1 MNDKSYSKSEC
12 LKYQGVT
19 VFNDVSQKP
28 CDGQYMVSD
37 TIVRFRN
44 GLLHGGKAPDGLDI
58 PAYETETG
66 DIVRKYSKKHN
77 GPKIVSLK
85 YNNGLVNGPA
95 VISDWGDWE
104 EWWNEG
110 ELILIRAR
118 SSLKTELE
126 KKENS

>member
-1 MNDKSYSKSEC
+1 MNEIIEMKTPDKSYSKSEC

-44 GLLHGGKAPDGLDI
+44 GLLHGGKTPDGLDI

-66 DIVRKYSKKHN
+66 HTEYFE
-77 GPKIVSLK
+77 
-85 YNNGLVNGPA
+85 NGLLHRVNGPA

-118 SSLKTELE
+118 GFLKTELE

>member
-1 MNDKSYSKSEC
+1 MNETIEMKTPDIKYSKSEC

-28 CDGQYMVSD
+28 CDGEYTVSD
-37 TIVRFRN
+37 TIVRFRK
-44 GLLHGGKAPDGLDI
+44 GLLHGDKTPDGLDI

-66 DIVRKYSKKHN
+66 HTEYFKN
-77 GPKIVSLK
+77 GFLHREK
-85 YNNGLVNGPA
+85 GPA
-95 VISDWGDWE
+95 VITDWGDWE

-118 SSLKTELE
+118 GTFKTEIE
-126 KKENS
+126 KKENQ

>member
-1 MNDKSYSKSEC
+1 MNEIIEMNMPDVKYSKSEC

-19 VFNDVSQKP
+19 VFSDSTQKP
-28 CDGQYMVSD
+28 CDGEYSVSD

-44 GLLHGGKAPDGLDI
+44 GLLHGGTTPDGLDI

-66 DIVRKYSKKHN
+66 HTEYFK
-77 GPKIVSLK
+77 
-85 YNNGLVNGPA
+85 NGLLHRENAPA

-110 ELILIRAR
+110 KLVLIKTKA
-118 SSLKTELE
+118 SLKTELE
-126 KKENS
+126 TKENS

>member
-1 MNDKSYSKSEC
+1 MNEIIEMKTPDKSYSKSEC

-44 GLLHGGKAPDGLDI
+44 GLLHGGKVPDGLDI

-66 DIVRKYSKKHN
+66 HTEYFEN
-77 GPKIVSLK
+77 GFLHR
-85 YNNGLVNGPA
+85 VNGPA

>member
-1 MNDKSYSKSEC
+1 MNETIEMKTPEIKYSKSEC

-28 CDGQYMVSD
+28 CDGEYTVSD

-44 GLLHGGKAPDGLDI
+44 GLLHGDKTPDGLDI

-66 DIVRKYSKKHN
+66 HTEYFKN
-77 GPKIVSLK
+77 GFLHREK
-85 YNNGLVNGPA
+85 GPA
-95 VISDWGDWE
+95 VITDWGDWE
-104 EWWNEG
+104 EWWNDG

-118 SSLKTELE
+118 GTFKTEIE
-126 KKENS
+126 KKENQ

>member
-1 MNDKSYSKSEC
+1 MNEIIEMKTPDKSYSKSEC

-37 TIVRFRN
+37 TIVRFKN
-44 GLLHGGKAPDGLDI
+44 GLLHGGKTPDGLDI
-58 PAYETETG
+58 PAYET
-66 DIVRKYSKKHN
+66 DIGHAEYFNK
-77 GPKIVSLK
+77 
-85 YNNGLVNGPA
+85 GLLHRVNAPA

-118 SSLKTELE
+118 GSLKSKLE
-126 KKENS
+126 KKEKN

>member
-1 MNDKSYSKSEC
+1 MNEIIEMKTPDKSYSKSEC
-12 LKYQGVT
+12 LKYKGVT

-66 DIVRKYSKKHN
+66 HTEYFEN
-77 GPKIVSLK
+77 GFLHR
-85 YNNGLVNGPA
+85 VNGPA

>member
-1 MNDKSYSKSEC
+1 MNETIEMKAPDIKYSKSEC

-28 CDGQYMVSD
+28 CDGEYTVSD

-44 GLLHGGKAPDGLDI
+44 GLLHGDKTPDGLDI

-66 DIVRKYSKKHN
+66 HTEYFKN
-77 GPKIVSLK
+77 GFLHREK
-85 YNNGLVNGPA
+85 GPA
-95 VISDWGDWE
+95 VITDWGDWE

-118 SSLKTELE
+118 GTFKTEIE
-126 KKENS
+126 KKENQ

>member
-1 MNDKSYSKSEC
+1 MNETIEMKTPDIKYSKSEC

-28 CDGQYMVSD
+28 CDGEYTVSE

-44 GLLHGGKAPDGLDI
+44 GLLHSDKTLDGLDI

-66 DIVRKYSKKHN
+66 HTEYFKN
-77 GPKIVSLK
+77 GFLHREK
-85 YNNGLVNGPA
+85 GPA
-95 VISDWGDWE
+95 VITDWGDWE

-110 ELILIRAR
+110 ELIFIRAR
-118 SSLKTELE
+118 GTFKTEIE
-126 KKENS
+126 KKENQ

>member
-1 MNDKSYSKSEC
+1 MNEIIEMKTPDKSYSKSEC

-44 GLLHGGKAPDGLDI
+44 GLDI

-66 DIVRKYSKKHN
+66 HTEYFEN
-77 GPKIVSLK
+77 GFLHR
-85 YNNGLVNGPA
+85 VNGPA

>member
-1 MNDKSYSKSEC
+1 MNEIIEMKTPDKSCSKSEC

-44 GLLHGGKAPDGLDI
+44 GLLHGGKTPDGIAL

-66 DIVRKYSKKHN
+66 HTEYFE
-77 GPKIVSLK
+77 
-85 YNNGLVNGPA
+85 NGLLQRVNAPA

-118 SSLKTELE
+118 GSLKTEFK

>member
-1 MNDKSYSKSEC
+1 MNEIIEMKTPDKSYSKSQC

-37 TIVRFRN
+37 TIVRFKN
-44 GLLHGGKAPDGLDI
+44 GLLHGGKTPDGLDI
-58 PAYETETG
+58 PAYET
-66 DIVRKYSKKHN
+66 DIGHTEYFE
-77 GPKIVSLK
+77 
-85 YNNGLVNGPA
+85 NGLLHRVNLPA

-110 ELILIRAR
+110 KLILIRAR
-118 SSLKTELE
+118 GSLKTELK
-126 KKENS
+126 KKEDN

>member
-1 MNDKSYSKSEC
+1 MNEIIEMKTPDKDKSYSKSEC

-66 DIVRKYSKKHN
+66 HTEYFEN
-77 GPKIVSLK
+77 GFLHR
-85 YNNGLVNGPA
+85 VNGPA

>member
-1 MNDKSYSKSEC
+1 MNETIEMKTPEIKYSKSEC

-28 CDGQYMVSD
+28 CDGEYTVSD

-44 GLLHGGKAPDGLDI
+44 GLLHGDKTPDGLDI

-66 DIVRKYSKKHN
+66 HTEYFKN
-77 GPKIVSLK
+77 GFLHREK
-85 YNNGLVNGPA
+85 GPA
-95 VISDWGDWE
+95 VITDWGDWE
-104 EWWNEG
+104 EWWNDG

-118 SSLKTELE
+118 GTFKTEIK
-126 KKENS
+126 KKENQ

>member
-1 MNDKSYSKSEC
+1 MNETIEMKTPDIKYSKSEC

-28 CDGQYMVSD
+28 CDGEYTVSD

-44 GLLHGGKAPDGLDI
+44 GLLHGDKTPDGLDI

-66 DIVRKYSKKHN
+66 HTEYFKN
-77 GPKIVSLK
+77 GFLHREK
-85 YNNGLVNGPA
+85 GPA
-95 VISDWGDWE
+95 VITDWGDWE

>member
-1 MNDKSYSKSEC
+1 MNETIEMKTPDIKYSKSEC

-28 CDGQYMVSD
+28 CDGEYTVSD

-44 GLLHGGKAPDGLDI
+44 GLLHGDKTPDGLDI

-66 DIVRKYSKKHN
+66 HTEYLKN
-77 GPKIVSLK
+77 GFLHR
-85 YNNGLVNGPA
+85 VNGPA

>member
-1 MNDKSYSKSEC
+1 MNETIEMKTPDIKYSKSEC

-28 CDGQYMVSD
+28 CDGEYTVSD

-44 GLLHGGKAPDGLDI
+44 GLLHGDKTPDGLDI

-66 DIVRKYSKKHN
+66 HTEYFKN
-77 GPKIVSLK
+77 GFLHREK
-85 YNNGLVNGPA
+85 GPA
-95 VISDWGDWE
+95 VITDWGDWE

-118 SSLKTELE
+118 GTFKTEIE
-126 KKENS
+126 KKENQ

>member
-1 MNDKSYSKSEC
+1 MNEIIEMKTPDIKYSKSEC

-28 CDGQYMVSD
+28 CDGEYTVSD

-44 GLLHGGKAPDGLDI
+44 GLLHGDKTPDGLDI

-66 DIVRKYSKKHN
+66 HTEYFKN
-77 GPKIVSLK
+77 GFLHREK
-85 YNNGLVNGPA
+85 GPA
-95 VISDWGDWE
+95 VITDWGDWE

-110 ELILIRAR
+110 KLIFIRAR
-118 SSLKTELE
+118 GTFKTEIE
-126 KKENS
+126 KKENQ

>member
-1 MNDKSYSKSEC
+1 MNEIIEIKTPDKSYSKSEC

-19 VFNDVSQKP
+19 VFNDVTQKP
-28 CDGQYMVSD
+28 CDGQYMVSE

-44 GLLHGGKAPDGLDI
+44 GLLHGGKTPDGLDI
-58 PAYETETG
+58 PAYETESGHTE
-66 DIVRKYSKKHN
+66 YFE
-77 GPKIVSLK
+77 
-85 YNNGLVNGPA
+85 NGLLHRVNAPA

-110 ELILIRAR
+110 ELIFIRAKG
-118 SSLKTELE
+118 SLETEIE

>member
-1 MNDKSYSKSEC
+1 MNETIEMKTPDIKYSKSEC

-28 CDGQYMVSD
+28 CDGEYTVSD

-44 GLLHGGKAPDGLDI
+44 GLLHGDKTPDGLDI

-66 DIVRKYSKKHN
+66 HTEYFKN
-77 GPKIVSLK
+77 GFLHREK
-85 YNNGLVNGPA
+85 GPA
-95 VISDWGDWE
+95 VITDWGDWE

-110 ELILIRAR
+110 ELIFIRAR
-118 SSLKTELE
+118 GTFKTEIE
-126 KKENS
+126 KKENQ

>member
-1 MNDKSYSKSEC
+1 MNEIIEMKTPDKSYSKSVC
-12 LKYQGVT
+12 LKYQRVT
-19 VFNDVSQKP
+19 VFNDVSQKA

-44 GLLHGGKAPDGLDI
+44 GLLHGGKTPNGLDI

-66 DIVRKYSKKHN
+66 HTEYFE
-77 GPKIVSLK
+77 
-85 YNNGLVNGPA
+85 NGLLHRVNAPA

-118 SSLKTELE
+118 GSLKTEFE
-126 KKENS
+126 KKENN

>member
-1 MNDKSYSKSEC
+1 MNETIEMKTPDIKYSKSEC

-19 VFNDVSQKP
+19 VFNEVSQKP
-28 CDGQYMVSD
+28 CDGEYTVSD

-44 GLLHGGKAPDGLDI
+44 GLLHGDKTPDGLDI

-66 DIVRKYSKKHN
+66 HTEYLKN
-77 GPKIVSLK
+77 GFLHREKE
-85 YNNGLVNGPA
+85 PA

-118 SSLKTELE
+118 GTFKTEIE
-126 KKENS
+126 KKENQ

>member
-1 MNDKSYSKSEC
+1 MNETIEMKTPDIKYSKSEC

-28 CDGQYMVSD
+28 CDGEYTVSD

-44 GLLHGGKAPDGLDI
+44 GLLHGDKTPDGLDI

-66 DIVRKYSKKHN
+66 HTEYLKN
-77 GPKIVSLK
+77 GFLHREK
-85 YNNGLVNGPA
+85 GPA
-95 VISDWGDWE
+95 VITDWGDWE

-118 SSLKTELE
+118 GTFKIEIE
-126 KKENS
+126 KKENQ